1 MICLCFRY
9 LHTFFLFFAIHPTP
23 KGVGF
28 RTVFVIGDDEYPY
41 GMPMNHFYC

>member
-1 MICLCFRY
+1 MFMFPISTY
-9 LHTFFLFFAIHPTP
+9 IFLFFAIHPTP